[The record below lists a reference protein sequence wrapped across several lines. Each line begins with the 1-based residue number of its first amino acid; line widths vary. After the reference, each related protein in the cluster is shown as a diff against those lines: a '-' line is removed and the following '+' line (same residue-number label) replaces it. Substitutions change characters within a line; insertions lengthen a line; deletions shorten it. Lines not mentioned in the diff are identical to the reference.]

1 MILKKNIKIN
11 DNLYNF
17 INNEVLKDIN
27 IEEDKFW
34 NGFSDIVD
42 IYYPKNIYLLKKR
55 KDLQNKINKWHKE
68 NKSKNIELEEYKNFL
83 KDIDYLV
90 EEGPNFKITTSNID
104 EEISTIC
111 GPQLVVPI
119 TNARFAINAVN
130 ARWGSLYDA
139 LYGTDAIGEAP
150 KGGAYD
156 KERGDK
162 VVKFAK
168 SHLDKF
174 APLKQANWIDVNNI
188 EIKDNKVILGNAKS
202 GNIEFVHTEQLLG
215 WKKSLDGELTELIL
229 SKNNLRCRIIINKND
244 VIGKNDAANIA
255 DILIESAI
263 STILDCE
270 DSVATVDA
278 DDKILAYKN
287 WLGLI
292 KGNLESNF
300 LKNNENIKRVLN
312 KDVSFTGV
320 DQKEKIL
327 KGRSLMLIRNVG
339 HLMTTPA
346 ILNEDGNEIG
356 EGIMDAIITTLIATH
371 DFSKKDNKNSN
382 YNSIYIV
389 KPKMHGPE
397 EVKFTDELFSEIEK
411 LLDLP
416 NSTIKIGIMD
426 EERRTSINLKECIR
440 AAQSRVAFINT
451 GFLDRTGDEIH
462 TGMQAGSFIKKAD
475 MKNAPWITSYEKRN
489 VSIGLECGLK
499 GKAQIGK
506 GMWAMP
512 DLMAEMMKQ
521 KINHPKSGANCAWV
535 PSPTAATLHAL
546 HYHDVDVKEVQEK
559 IISSASSS
567 TLSDLLTLPLL
578 KGENLSDIDIAR
590 EIENNAQGILGYVV
604 RWIDQGIGCSKVPD
618 INNIGLMED
627 RATCRISSQA
637 LANWIEHGIVSK
649 DQVLKAFDKMAK
661 VVDKQNAGD
670 EKYITMSG
678 NENSIAFKAAKEL
691 VFDGINQPS
700 GYTEPI
706 LHKRVEHWHGPFV
719 GNFWVVDPCAKRG
732 AKTQI

>member
-42 IYYPKNIYLLKKR
+42 IYYPKNIYLLNKR
-55 KDLQNKINKWHKE
+55 QDLQNKINKWHKE

-83 KDIDYLV
+83 KDIDYIV

-559 IISSASSS
+559 IISSASSG
-567 TLSDLLTLPLL
+567 TLNDLLTLPLL

-706 LHKRVEHWHGPFV
+706 LHKRRLEFKSQ
-719 GNFWVVDPCAKRG
+719 NN
-732 AKTQI
+732 

>member
-1 MILKKNIKIN
+1 MIHKKNIKIN

-17 INNEVLKDIN
+17 INNEILKDIN
-27 IEEDKFW
+27 INEDKFW
-34 NGFSDIVD
+34 NGFSDIID

-55 KDLQNKINKWHKE
+55 KDLQNKINKWHEE
-68 NKSKNIELEEYKNFL
+68 NKSKKIELEEYKNFL
-83 KDIDYLV
+83 KDIDYIV

-150 KGGAYD
+150 KRGAYD
-156 KERGDK
+156 KERGEK

-174 APLKQANWIDVNNI
+174 APLQEGNWIDINHIQIKNN
-188 EIKDNKVILGNAKS
+188 KLILGNSKS
-202 GNIEFVHTEQLLG
+202 DNIEFVNNEQLLG
-215 WKKSLDGELTELIL
+215 WRTSVDGELTELIL
-229 SKNNLRCRIIINKND
+229 SKNSLRCRIIINKD
-244 VIGKNDAANIA
+244 DIIGKNDSANIA

-300 LKNNENIKRVLN
+300 LKNNETIKRKLN
-312 KDVSFTGV
+312 KDFSFTGV
-320 DQKEKIL
+320 DQKKKIL
-327 KGRSLMLIRNVG
+327 KGCSLMLIRNVG

-346 ILNEDGNEIG
+346 ILNGDNNEIG

-382 YNSIYIV
+382 YGSIYIV

-397 EVKFTDELFSEIEK
+397 EVKFTDELFSQIEK

-462 TGMQAGSFIKKAD
+462 TGMKAGSFIKKAD
-475 MKNAPWITSYEKRN
+475 MKNAPWISSYEKRN

-546 HYHDVDVKEVQEK
+546 HYHDVNVKEVQEK
-559 IISSASSS
+559 ILNFGSSGE
-567 TLSDLLTLPLL
+567 LDDLLTLPLL
-578 KGENLSDIDIAR
+578 KGENLSDIDIAK
-590 EIENNAQGILGYVV
+590 EIENNVQGILGYVV

-637 LANWIEHGIVSK
+637 LANWIEHGIVSN
-649 DQVLKAFDKMAK
+649 DQVSKAFDKMAK
-661 VVDKQNAGD
+661 IVDKQNAND
-670 EKYITMSG
+670 EKYIAMSG

-691 VFDGINQPS
+691 VFDGTNQPS

-706 LHKRVEHWHGPFV
+706 LHQRRLEFKLQ
-719 GNFWVVDPCAKRG
+719 NN
-732 AKTQI
+732 

>member
-55 KDLQNKINKWHKE
+55 QDLQNKINKWHKE

-83 KDIDYLV
+83 KDIDYIV

-489 VSIGLECGLK
+489 VSIGLGCGLK

-559 IISSASSS
+559 IISSTSSG
-567 TLSDLLTLPLL
+567 TLNDLLNLPLL

-678 NENSIAFKAAKEL
+678 NENSIAFKTAKEL

-706 LHKRVEHWHGPFV
+706 LHKRRLEFKSQ
-719 GNFWVVDPCAKRG
+719 NN
-732 AKTQI
+732 

>member
-17 INNEVLKDIN
+17 INNEVLNDIN

-55 KDLQNKINKWHKE
+55 QDLQNKINKWHKE

-83 KDIDYLV
+83 KDIDYIV

-312 KDVSFTGV
+312 KDISFTGI

-706 LHKRVEHWHGPFV
+706 LHKRRLEFKSQ
-719 GNFWVVDPCAKRG
+719 NN
-732 AKTQI
+732 

>member
-55 KDLQNKINKWHKE
+55 QDLQNKINKWHKE

-83 KDIDYLV
+83 KDIDYIV

-559 IISSASSS
+559 IISSTSSG
-567 TLSDLLTLPLL
+567 TLNDLLTLPLL

-706 LHKRVEHWHGPFV
+706 LHKRRLEFKSQ
-719 GNFWVVDPCAKRG
+719 NN
-732 AKTQI
+732 

>member
-83 KDIDYLV
+83 KDIDYIV

-215 WKKSLDGELTELIL
+215 WKKSLDGDLTELIL

-678 NENSIAFKAAKEL
+678 NKNSIAFKAAKEL

-706 LHKRVEHWHGPFV
+706 LHKRRLEFKSQ
-719 GNFWVVDPCAKRG
+719 NN
-732 AKTQI
+732 

>member
-27 IEEDKFW
+27 LEEDKFW

-83 KDIDYLV
+83 KDIDYIV

-706 LHKRVEHWHGPFV
+706 LHKRRLEFKSQ
-719 GNFWVVDPCAKRG
+719 NN
-732 AKTQI
+732 

>member
-68 NKSKNIELEEYKNFL
+68 NKSKNIELEEYKNFI
-83 KDIDYLV
+83 KDIDYIV

-130 ARWGSLYDA
+130 ARWGSLYAA

-188 EIKDNKVILGNAKS
+188 EIKDNKVILGNAKN

-356 EGIMDAIITTLIATH
+356 EGIMDAIITTLIAIH

-462 TGMQAGSFIKKAD
+462 TGMQAGSFMKKAD
-475 MKNAPWITSYEKRN
+475 MKNAHWITSYEKRN

-706 LHKRVEHWHGPFV
+706 LHKRRLEFKSQ
-719 GNFWVVDPCAKRG
+719 NN
-732 AKTQI
+732 

>member
-55 KDLQNKINKWHKE
+55 QDLQNKINKWHKE

-83 KDIDYLV
+83 KDIDYIV

-462 TGMQAGSFIKKAD
+462 TGMQAGSFMKKAD
-475 MKNAPWITSYEKRN
+475 MKYAPWITSYEKRN

-559 IISSASSS
+559 IISSASSG
-567 TLSDLLTLPLL
+567 TLNDLLTLPLL

-706 LHKRVEHWHGPFV
+706 LHKRRLEFKSQ
-719 GNFWVVDPCAKRG
+719 NN
-732 AKTQI
+732 

>member
-27 IEEDKFW
+27 IDEDKFW

-83 KDIDYLV
+83 KDIDYIV

-244 VIGKNDAANIA
+244 VIGKNDAANIS

-346 ILNEDGNEIG
+346 ILNEDSNEIG

-706 LHKRVEHWHGPFV
+706 LHKRRLEFKSQ
-719 GNFWVVDPCAKRG
+719 NN
-732 AKTQI
+732 

>member
-27 IEEDKFW
+27 IDEDKFW

-55 KDLQNKINKWHKE
+55 QDLQNKINKWHKE

-83 KDIDYLV
+83 KDIDYIV

-215 WKKSLDGELTELIL
+215 WKKSKDAELSELIL

-559 IISSASSS
+559 IISSASSG
-567 TLSDLLTLPLL
+567 TLNDLLTLPLL

-706 LHKRVEHWHGPFV
+706 LHKRRLEFKSQ
-719 GNFWVVDPCAKRG
+719 NN
-732 AKTQI
+732 

>member
-68 NKSKNIELEEYKNFL
+68 NKSKNIELEEYKNYL
-83 KDIDYLV
+83 KDIDYIV
-90 EEGPNFKITTSNID
+90 AEGPNFKITTSNID

-215 WKKSLDGELTELIL
+215 WKKSLDGDLTELIL

-706 LHKRVEHWHGPFV
+706 LHKRRLEFKSQ
-719 GNFWVVDPCAKRG
+719 NN
-732 AKTQI
+732 

>member
-27 IEEDKFW
+27 LEEDKFW

-150 KGGAYD
+150 KGGIYD
-156 KERGDK
+156 IERGDK
-162 VVKFAK
+162 VIKFAK

-174 APLKQANWIDVNNI
+174 APLKKANWIDVNNI

-202 GNIEFVHTEQLLG
+202 DNIEFVHTEQLLG
-215 WKKSLDGELTELIL
+215 WKKSLDGELAELIL

-244 VIGKNDAANIA
+244 IIGKNDIANIA
-255 DILIESAI
+255 DILMESAI

-278 DDKILAYKN
+278 EDKILAYRN

-346 ILNEDGNEIG
+346 ILNEDSNEIG

-462 TGMQAGSFIKKAD
+462 TGMQAGSFIKKAH
-475 MKNAPWITSYEKRN
+475 MKNASWISSYEKRN
-489 VSIGLECGLK
+489 VSIGLDCGLK

-559 IISSASSS
+559 IISSASSG
-567 TLSDLLTLPLL
+567 TLNDLLTLPLL
-578 KGENLSDIDIAR
+578 KGENLSDIEIAR
-590 EIENNAQGILGYVV
+590 EIENNTQGILGYVV

-706 LHKRVEHWHGPFV
+706 LHKRRLEFKSQ
-719 GNFWVVDPCAKRG
+719 NN
-732 AKTQI
+732 

>member
-83 KDIDYLV
+83 KDIDYIV

-356 EGIMDAIITTLIATH
+356 EGIMDAIITTLIAIH

-670 EKYITMSG
+670 KKYINMSG

-706 LHKRVEHWHGPFV
+706 LHKRRLEFKSQ
-719 GNFWVVDPCAKRG
+719 NN
-732 AKTQI
+732 

>member
-1 MILKKNIKIN
+1 MILKKNIKIS

-55 KDLQNKINKWHKE
+55 QDLQNKINKWHKE

-83 KDIDYLV
+83 KDIDYIA

-559 IISSASSS
+559 IISSTSSG
-567 TLSDLLTLPLL
+567 TLNDLLTLPLL

-706 LHKRVEHWHGPFV
+706 LHKRRLEFKSQ
-719 GNFWVVDPCAKRG
+719 NN
-732 AKTQI
+732 

>member
-83 KDIDYLV
+83 KDIDYIV

-174 APLKQANWIDVNNI
+174 APLQEGNWIDVNNI

-678 NENSIAFKAAKEL
+678 NKNSIAFKAAKEL

-706 LHKRVEHWHGPFV
+706 LHKRRLEFKSQ
-719 GNFWVVDPCAKRG
+719 NN
-732 AKTQI
+732 

>member
-55 KDLQNKINKWHKE
+55 QDLQNKINKWHKE

-83 KDIDYLV
+83 KDIDYIV

-559 IISSASSS
+559 IISSASSG
-567 TLSDLLTLPLL
+567 TLNDLLTLPLL

-678 NENSIAFKAAKEL
+678 NENSIAFKTAKEL

-706 LHKRVEHWHGPFV
+706 LHKRRLEFKSQ
-719 GNFWVVDPCAKRG
+719 NN
-732 AKTQI
+732 

>member
-55 KDLQNKINKWHKE
+55 QDLQNKINKWHKE

-83 KDIDYLV
+83 KDIDYIV

-559 IISSASSS
+559 IISSTSSG
-567 TLSDLLTLPLL
+567 TLNDLLTLPLL

-691 VFDGINQPS
+691 IIFS
-700 GYTEPI
+700 
-706 LHKRVEHWHGPFV
+706 
-719 GNFWVVDPCAKRG
+719 
-732 AKTQI
+732 

>member
-68 NKSKNIELEEYKNFL
+68 NKSKNIELEEYKKFL
-83 KDIDYLV
+83 KDIDYIV

-263 STILDCE
+263 SAILDCE

-346 ILNEDGNEIG
+346 ILNQDSNEIG

-559 IISSASSS
+559 IISSTSSG
-567 TLSDLLTLPLL
+567 TLNDLLTLPLL

-706 LHKRVEHWHGPFV
+706 LHKRRLEFKSQ
-719 GNFWVVDPCAKRG
+719 NN
-732 AKTQI
+732 

>member
-55 KDLQNKINKWHKE
+55 QDLQNKINKWHKE

-83 KDIDYLV
+83 KDIDYIA

-312 KDVSFTGV
+312 KDISFTGI

-559 IISSASSS
+559 IISSTSSG
-567 TLSDLLTLPLL
+567 TLNDLLTLPLL

-706 LHKRVEHWHGPFV
+706 LHKRRLEFKSQ
-719 GNFWVVDPCAKRG
+719 NN
-732 AKTQI
+732 